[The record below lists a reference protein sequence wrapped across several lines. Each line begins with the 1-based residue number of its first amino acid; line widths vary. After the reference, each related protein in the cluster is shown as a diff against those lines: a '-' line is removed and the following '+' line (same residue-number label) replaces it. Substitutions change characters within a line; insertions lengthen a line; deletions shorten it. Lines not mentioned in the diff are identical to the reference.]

1 MEKMNFQTEP
11 NSEQHQMRNLNM
23 IYDEKFVKYI
33 NSLCDAIKQFCK
45 VTKNNI
51 KESFKSLNSSKYVT
65 NQITTILNQIMN
77 MNKNTNY
84 QENLNELFKNIYL
97 LNYSFQSFEKNLNSD
112 SESVTIFFNDAKF
125 LVKQIKELRNK
136 NLSEMSFNKI
146 NKIISPYKT
155 NNDNK
160 QLNNIYNDILET
172 IKNFGNNLIYS
183 TDIKKQYNEMVNN
196 IKNKLDKLNYIPNN
210 IKISI
215 NGENSLI
222 HQLNKTDNIYNR
234 SKSPIQI
241 NKLKYN
247 FEKINQN
254 NISYELQINELQKQ
268 IITFKQKIQFLEYK
282 LKISTEN
289 NYINNN
295 LNKIKNSPFNIS
307 KTDNNKNI
315 PYSSSTR
322 IHLNNNNINPQILL
336 KKDNEIML
344 YKNKL
349 NFFQKK
355 INILMT
361 ELNKLN
367 SINNDTTINKF
378 QKEIQL
384 KNNQILKLNNQI
396 KMIENDR
403 NKLKI
408 ELQSYING
416 SPNNN
421 NLQNKNEIQELNNQ
435 IMNLSKIIEE
445 KDNIINQQN
454 NLNMGNFDEINISQ
468 LIQENNN
475 LKEELLKYTD
485 NKNIGIDF
493 DTLIKENKEYKKQFE
508 ELQDKFI
515 KTKIF
520 YDENLTNLQNNFK
533 NKDLINELM
542 EYKKSLLNTE
552 LEKNKLIKELNEIK
566 NNNEFN
572 ISNNINDKNELIKK
586 INELSLNNKII
597 QDSKNNLENDIKKKN
612 EELEGLKIFI
622 QKLQNE
628 REKFDSIHLN
638 DISNLSKND
647 KKNGI
652 PFEKYAN
659 LINKLNDTEKQ
670 IEMLQKSNIDLQNK
684 LKEKNAEKINVYR
697 SEDLSFTD
705 YEEEFD
711 LKKMIIGARDKNRS
725 EDVNID
731 YPAILGIKEK
741 QTELLQKLNMLEVQV
756 RILLYNINCNGKIKP
771 TVIQICQLLG
781 LDDQKIQMVISGK
794 GKKTVLGIIN

>member
-196 IKNKLDKLNYIPNN
+196 IKNKLDKFTSISDN

-222 HQLNKTDNIYNR
+222 NQLNKTDNIYNR

-322 IHLNNNNINPQILL
+322 IHLNNNINPQILL

-421 NLQNKNEIQELNNQ
+421 SLQNKNEIQELNNQ

-485 NKNIGIDF
+485 NKNIGIDY

-520 YDENLTNLQNNFK
+520 YDENLNNLQNNFK